1 MFSVS
6 QTGGR
11 LPKTGTYYD
20 YPFVET
26 LHYANAAVF
35 ELAPG
40 QEYLQAFDKSALHL
54 MTPIKRERENSGR
67 CLLKGG
73 KSYVIVPSTE
83 IAKKKGVFY
92 LSAYFN
98 QRLRDVEIKRIF
110 HPLDTNTKDDQV
122 LPNFIPEEAE
132 KSIDKT
138 PLWKIQLVKESLRYM
153 MTDEDTGMAG
163 GMEDGMGD
171 AY

>member
-35 ELAPG
+35 ELPSG
-40 QEYLQAFDKSALHL
+40 QNYLQAFDKDKLHL
-54 MTPIKRERENSGR
+54 MTPLKRERENSGR
-67 CLLKGG
+67 CLLKAG
-73 KSYVIVPSTE
+73 KNYVIVPSTE
-83 IAKKKGVFY
+83 VKGKKGVFY

-98 QRLRDVEIKRIF
+98 QRLRDVEIKRVF
-110 HPLDTNTKDDQV
+110 NPLDTNTKDDQI
-122 LPNFIPEEAE
+122 LPNFIAEEAE
-132 KSIDKT
+132 KSVDST
-138 PLWKIQLVKESLRYM
+138 PLWKI
-153 MTDEDTGMAG
+153 
-163 GMEDGMGD
+163 
-171 AY
+171 

>member
-35 ELAPG
+35 ELPSG
-40 QEYLQAFDKSALHL
+40 TQYLQAFDKNQLLL

-67 CLLKGG
+67 CLLKAG

-83 IAKKKGVFY
+83 IAGKKGAFY
-92 LSAYFN
+92 LSVYFN
-98 QRLRDVEIKRIF
+98 QRLRDVDVKRIF
-110 HPLDTNTKDDQV
+110 HPLDTNTKGDAV

-132 KSIDKT
+132 KSIDST
-138 PLWKIQLVKESLRYM
+138 PLWKI
-153 MTDEDTGMAG
+153 
-163 GMEDGMGD
+163 
-171 AY
+171 